1 MALIASMIATM
12 APSTAWAASVDNTD
26 AAQVEAQTA
35 ADEEVVPAAESA
47 AETEAVEVQTE
58 TEPAATEET
67 EAQTETEETEIQ
79 TETEETETPVYS
91 IGDININFQGA
102 NAAVAEQLT
111 KDVEIDESDPAIQS
125 LRKALEEVEIV
136 GGEAGTESN
145 ESNISTADL
154 YEADEQAETKK
165 LTEDQINTVVG
176 MYQQYLNQW
185 SANANVLGVQNPFF
199 LDFNDDTDGLG
210 ILGEMLALD
219 GKSVQ
224 DVRDG
229 KVSYDDLTGM
239 IFTFTYGDKLGI
251 KYYGPDVTK
260 ARDEALAAVDA
271 LGDDATTA
279 QKLLVLNDW
288 LAHNNTFDMSYIM
301 NSGKES
307 DDDKPMIAKD
317 PQKQEHEDEVYD
329 EIYKVYEPQI
339 KQNFHDQIYAGIKQD
354 LLVKFYKNAIA
365 QTLVKAGQSE
375 EDANAYVEANKEA
388 IEKAPEAFVKE
399 NLPDAAEPLKQEA
412 DKFIKN
418 AEEKGVEVSEGVTMT
433 VEQLTQQQLDSDDP
447 ALDMDGDGTKETS
460 FKQAIPIYAKQ
471 AATGMTDWCHQLLGR
486 FSVWCFRYGY
496 IRMSWLFQSLHI
508 PCTVPGQRYLSD

>member
-1 MALIASMIATM
+1 MKKRSKMLLSLFLSAMMVFSVV
-12 APSTAWAASVDNTD
+12 PSTVLAETAPEETPAVQENTTEAGLDNTNTNEAEDPATEDSVTEDD
-26 AAQVEAQTA
+26 ATEATTDSSNTDNDAVAQTDT
-35 ADEEVVPAAESA
+35 DENKVTISGI
-47 AETEAVEVQTE
+47 T
-58 TEPAATEET
+58 
-67 EAQTETEETEIQ
+67 IQ
-79 TETEETETPVYS
+79 TPV
-91 IGDININFQGA
+91 IQFEGA

-111 KDVEIDESDPAIQS
+111 KDVEIDEEDPAIQS
-125 LRKALEEVEIV
+125 LREALGDLEMV

-176 MYQQYLNQW
+176 MYQQYLDQW

-210 ILGEMLALD
+210 ILGQMLALD

-224 DVRDG
+224 DIRDG

-251 KYYGPDVTK
+251 KYYGPDVTN
-260 ARDEALAAVDA
+260 ARDEALAAVTA
-271 LGDDATTA
+271 SGAQTKA

-307 DDDKPMIAKD
+307 NDDKPMIAKD
-317 PQKQEHEDEVYD
+317 PQKQEHEGEVYD

-339 KQNFHDQIYAGIKQD
+339 KQNFHDQIYAGIKQE

-365 QTLVKAGQSE
+365 QTLVKAGKSE

-388 IEKAPEAFVKE
+388 IEKDPEAFVKK

-418 AEEKGVEVSEGVTMT
+418 AEEKGVEVEGVTKT
-433 VEQLTQQQLDSDDP
+433 VEQLTQH
-447 ALDMDGDGTKETS
+447 
-460 FKQAIPIYAKQ
+460 F
-471 AATGMTDWCHQLLGR
+471 
-486 FSVWCFRYGY
+486 
-496 IRMSWLFQSLHI
+496 
-508 PCTVPGQRYLSD
+508 

>member
-1 MALIASMIATM
+1 MKQGFKRIVSMALIASMIATM

-35 ADEEVVPAAESA
+35 ADEEVAPAAESEAEEVETQA
-47 AETEAVEVQTE
+47 AEE

-111 KDVEIDESDPAIQS
+111 KDVEIDEEDPAIQS
-125 LRKALEEVEIV
+125 LREALGDLEMV

-154 YEADEQAETKK
+154 YEADEADGQAETKK

-251 KYYGPDVTK
+251 KYYGPDVTN
-260 ARDEALAAVDA
+260 ARDEALAAVTA
-271 LGDDATTA
+271 SGAQTKA

-329 EIYKVYEPQI
+329 DGKCFV
-339 KQNFHDQIYAGIKQD
+339 AG
-354 LLVKFYKNAIA
+354 
-365 QTLVKAGQSE
+365 
-375 EDANAYVEANKEA
+375 
-388 IEKAPEAFVKE
+388 
-399 NLPDAAEPLKQEA
+399 
-412 DKFIKN
+412 
-418 AEEKGVEVSEGVTMT
+418 KGGN
-433 VEQLTQQQLDSDDP
+433 
-447 ALDMDGDGTKETS
+447 
-460 FKQAIPIYAKQ
+460 
-471 AATGMTDWCHQLLGR
+471 
-486 FSVWCFRYGY
+486 
-496 IRMSWLFQSLHI
+496 
-508 PCTVPGQRYLSD
+508 

>member
-1 MALIASMIATM
+1 MKKKKTQLLGIVLSAAMLATSVP
-12 APSTAWAASVDNTD
+12 APVYAEPTDNVAEEEDSNAAAVQETTDEADAVADD
-26 AAQVEAQTA
+26 AATVDDATDDSTA
-35 ADEEVVPAAESA
+35 ADDATPEEADEQDTADEAADADAQAAE
-47 AETEAVEVQTE
+47 EGDNEVKVDGGYT
-58 TEPAATEET
+58 
-67 EAQTETEETEIQ
+67 I
-79 TETEETETPVYS
+79 S
-91 IGDININFQGA
+91 IPTINFQGA

-176 MYQQYLNQW
+176 MYQQYLDQW

-239 IFTFTYGDKLGI
+239 IFTFTYGDKLGV
-251 KYYGPDVTK
+251 KYYGPDVTN
-260 ARDEALAAVDA
+260 ARDEALAAVTA
-271 LGDDATTA
+271 SGAQTKA

-301 NSGKES
+301 NSGKET
-307 DDDKPMIAKD
+307 DADKPMIAEN

-388 IEKAPEAFVKE
+388 IEKDPEAFVKE

-418 AEEKGVEVSEGVTMT
+418 AKKT
-433 VEQLTQQQLDSDDP
+433 
-447 ALDMDGDGTKETS
+447 AL
-460 FKQAIPIYAKQ
+460 
-471 AATGMTDWCHQLLGR
+471 R
-486 FSVWCFRYGY
+486 FLKALR
-496 IRMSWLFQSLHI
+496 
-508 PCTVPGQRYLSD
+508 